1 VSRYSQKGQDERRAM
16 LKTIGV
22 DSVEA
27 LFAALP
33 AAFRRKEL
41 LRLPAAMSEDRLL
54 KLLSEMAA
62 ENADP
67 ERMASF
73 LGGGFYD
80 HFQPSAVRAVA
91 LRSEFMT
98 AYTPY
103 QPEVSQ
109 GTLMVIFEFQTLVRE
124 LTRMDVANASM
135 YDGGSALA
143 EAVLLAAGATRR
155 PRVLM
160 LGGVHPYHAEVART
174 YATASGLRFET
185 VPGSGPGGTTP
196 IAALTAALKDDV
208 AAVVVQQPNVFGL
221 LEDVERISEA
231 THQAGALLIASV
243 DPVSLGIL
251 APPGD
256 YGADVAVAEG
266 QSMGTSANFG
276 GPALGFFAAKQEH
289 LRRMPGRLVAETQDK
304 AGRRGYV
311 LTLQT
316 REQHIR
322 RERATSNICTNTGL
336 MATMGTINMCLLG
349 KQGVRE
355 VAEQCAQKAH
365 YAARALE
372 RAGAPRLHSEPFFR
386 EFAVKTPGPVEQV
399 IARGLERRILAG
411 VPLRRLDA
419 TFPDG
424 LLVAVTERRTR
435 EEIDRLATVVG
446 ETGARST
453 AGQPAVAVAK

>member
-1 VSRYSQKGQDERRAM
+1 MSRYSQKGQDERRAM

-160 LGGVHPYHAEVART
+160 LGGLHPYHAEVART
-174 YATASGLRFET
+174 YATASGLRL
-185 VPGSGPGGTTP
+185 SGGVMNMSIRMVSRDFST
-196 IAALTAALKDDV
+196 
-208 AAVVVQQPNVFGL
+208 
-221 LEDVERISEA
+221 
-231 THQAGALLIASV
+231 SV
-243 DPVSLGIL
+243 
-251 APPGD
+251 
-256 YGADVAVAEG
+256 
-266 QSMGTSANFG
+266 
-276 GPALGFFAAKQEH
+276 
-289 LRRMPGRLVAETQDK
+289 MP
-304 AGRRGYV
+304 
-311 LTLQT
+311 
-316 REQHIR
+316 
-322 RERATSNICTNTGL
+322 
-336 MATMGTINMCLLG
+336 
-349 KQGVRE
+349 
-355 VAEQCAQKAH
+355 QK
-365 YAARALE
+365 
-372 RAGAPRLHSEPFFR
+372 LHW
-386 EFAVKTPGPVEQV
+386 
-399 IARGLERRILAG
+399 
-411 VPLRRLDA
+411 
-419 TFPDG
+419 
-424 LLVAVTERRTR
+424 
-435 EEIDRLATVVG
+435 
-446 ETGARST
+446 
-453 AGQPAVAVAK
+453 